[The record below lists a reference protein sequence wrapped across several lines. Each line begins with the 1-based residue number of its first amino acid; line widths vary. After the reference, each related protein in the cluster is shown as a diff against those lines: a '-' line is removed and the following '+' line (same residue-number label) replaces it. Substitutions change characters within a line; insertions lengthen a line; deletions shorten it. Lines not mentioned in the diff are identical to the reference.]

1 MINLF
6 CAGFS
11 AGCAFVFFTYNRPY
25 ATVANLLA
33 GLLNFFIW
41 YVRS

>member
-1 MINLF
+1 M
-6 CAGFS
+6 
-11 AGCAFVFFTYNRPY
+11 FFLDNRPY
-25 ATVANLLA
+25 ATVANLLV

>member
-11 AGCAFVFFTYNRPY
+11 AGCAFMLFADNRPY
-25 ATVANLLA
+25 ATIANLLA
-33 GLLNFFIW
+33 GLLNFLIW